1 VNETDGIITI
11 KIRIL
16 DLEKEVDVFVINN
29 KNFKHDFLIGL
40 DLIKKFKLSQ
50 DENLR
55 ICQKIRNPI
64 KEKNIV
70 GRIPI
75 KKNKVTDKCTI
86 NFNKHPDKI
95 NFNIQTNY
103 LNYQQKAEISEL
115 VRKYKSV
122 FAKDKYDVD
131 TVKKLGLIY

>member
-1 VNETDGIITI
+1 VNETDRMIII

-16 DLEKEVDVFVINN
+16 NLEKEVDVFVINN

-55 ICQKIRNPI
+55 IRQKIPNLI

-70 GRIPI
+70 GKI

-95 NFNIQTNY
+95 NFNIQINH
-103 LNYQQKAEISEL
+103 LNY
-115 VRKYKSV
+115 
-122 FAKDKYDVD
+122 
-131 TVKKLGLIY
+131 